1 MPIARNVIPAVM
13 ENGDSA
19 TDRTKEAMI
28 LRSHWADV
36 ILVGIVSFLFIGL
49 LIATLGDPS

>member
-1 MPIARNVIPAVM
+1 MPITGNVIPAVM

-19 TDRTKEAMI
+19 TDRTKEVMI

-36 ILVGIVSFLFIGL
+36 ILVGIGSFLL
-49 LIATLGDPS
+49 SNY